1 MKMIAILCLDS
12 RNGLMFGGRR
22 QSRDRLLLEDME
34 QFCEGKTVLMN
45 EYSSRLF
52 LQYGFSN
59 QTVLPDFLA
68 QAGPGDIC
76 FIEGNDVLP
85 FWEKIEKLVL
95 YCWNRVYPADL
106 YFDPAVLE
114 GWRLTEK
121 KDFPGSSHEI
131 LTRKVYER

>member
-1 MKMIAILCLDS
+1 MKSKRCCECLNSNVKTTGGNEDDCYF
-12 RNGLMFGGRR
+12 MFGQPERI
-22 QSRDRLLLEDME
+22 
-34 QFCEGKTVLMN
+34 
-45 EYSSRLF
+45 
-52 LQYGFSN
+52 QYGFSN

-85 FWEKIEKLVL
+85 FWEKVEKLIL
-95 YCWNRVYPADL
+95 YCWNRIYPADL

-121 KDFPGSSHEI
+121 KDFPGFSHEI

>member
-1 MKMIAILCLDS
+1 MSYVTFLFSSTTNYHSL
-12 RNGLMFGGRR
+12 F
-22 QSRDRLLLEDME
+22 
-34 QFCEGKTVLMN
+34 LMN
-45 EYSSRLF
+45 EYSNRLF
-52 LQYGFSN
+52 LQYNFSN

-85 FWEKIEKLVL
+85 FWEKVEKLIL

-106 YFDPAVLE
+106 YFDLAVLE